1 MDFFAKSA
9 NNFKLLRR
17 DIYARHSKSFERLHM
32 SENDDALVEAVEA
45 AARAV
50 AEQLGDDWEDN
61 VHTFCGD
68 DFQMTPDGA
77 KAACR
82 AIALATIHAAIDAW
96 PGMVKRDLTF
106 YFTDFDEAII
116 LPLPQEKTDAEA

>member
-1 MDFFAKSA
+1 
-9 NNFKLLRR
+9 
-17 DIYARHSKSFERLHM
+17 M
-32 SENDDALVEAVEA
+32 STITIPDEAVEA

-82 AIALATIHAAIDAW
+82 AIALATIHAALEAW
-96 PGMVKRDLTF
+96 PNGEKVYRSEDEKL
-106 YFTDFDEAII
+106 FTI
-116 LPLPQEKTDAEA
+116 LLPMPQEKQS